1 MPAMRLSIPLLL
13 LFIAACDRGGTP
25 TIDAHDGNA
34 EIVGNA
40 SPGPAANGAGAEEA
54 RPPQEPLA
62 AAPALALS
70 DEQIRAQYT
79 PALDACLNMGDAAKG
94 VSVAMGGCFNAELKV
109 QDDRL
114 NAAYRSALAK
124 RDPAGQAQ
132 LRAEERAWIKRRDA
146 ECRAIAVGGTIDMVE
161 VPSCLLNETV
171 RRRIA
176 LQPMAG

>member
-1 MPAMRLSIPLLL
+1 MPAMRLSIPVLLF
-13 LFIAACDRGGTP
+13 FIAACDRGGAP
-25 TIDAHDGNA
+25 AIDARDGNV
-34 EIVGNA
+34 EIAGNT
-40 SPGPAANGAGAEEA
+40 SPGPATNGAGAEETLPSHE
-54 RPPQEPLA
+54 PPAVEPM
-62 AAPALALS
+62 PALS
-70 DEQIRAQYT
+70 DEQVRAQYT
-79 PALDACLNMGDAAKG
+79 PALDACLNAGDAAKG
-94 VSVAMGGCFNAELKV
+94 VSVAMGGCFNAELRL

-146 ECRAIAVGGTIDMVE
+146 ACQAVAMGGTIDMVE